1 MWILISSVGDEDL
14 QWWVSGRNVRM
25 EARVI
30 PKELDA
36 YLFMDALKIGWA
48 LEPLDSLRYL
58 VNSNY

>member
-1 MWILISSVGDEDL
+1 MWILISSAGDEDL

-25 EARVI
+25 GARVI
-30 PKELDA
+30 PKKLGA